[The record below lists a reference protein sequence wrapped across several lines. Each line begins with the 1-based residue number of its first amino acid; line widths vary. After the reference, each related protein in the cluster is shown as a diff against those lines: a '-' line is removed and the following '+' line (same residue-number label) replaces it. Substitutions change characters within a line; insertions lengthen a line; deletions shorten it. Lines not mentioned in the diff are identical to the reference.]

1 MLCFGIVGYMIIEGW
16 GFLDSLYQTVI
27 TVSTV
32 GFEVYPLSD
41 AGRIFTI
48 VLLILAISFV
58 AYSASQFV
66 SFIVEGRLNEFFSK
80 RRMKKLLSELRD
92 HFIVCGYG
100 RMGALVANNLRSEGQ
115 SLVVIDDDPEMVRK
129 ATEEGFL
136 AIEGDATQEEV
147 LKRAGIE
154 RAKAVAAVL
163 RDEPQNLY
171 LTITAK
177 ALNPSARV
185 VAKALTEEGKAR
197 LEKVG
202 ADTVIL
208 IYNIG
213 GDRLSLALLRPE
225 DLDFVY
231 IAHGAGKHIVI
242 GETRLP
248 PNCRILGKTVGK
260 AGLKEQYGID
270 LLLIKRENN
279 IILPGP
285 SDTLAEGDM
294 LFLMGERE
302 QVMRFLRDRL

>member
-1 MLCFGIVGYMIIEGW
+1 MRTKKIIILFFVFLGILCFGIVGYMIIEGW

-32 GFEVYPLSD
+32 GFREVYPISE
-41 AGRIFTI
+41 AGKIFTI
-48 VLLILAISFV
+48 ILVIIGVSFV

-115 SLVVIDDDPEMVRK
+115 SLVVIDDDPELVRK

-231 IAHGAGKHIVI
+231 IAHGAG
-242 GETRLP
+242 
-248 PNCRILGKTVGK
+248 
-260 AGLKEQYGID
+260 
-270 LLLIKRENN
+270 
-279 IILPGP
+279 
-285 SDTLAEGDM
+285 
-294 LFLMGERE
+294 
-302 QVMRFLRDRL
+302 